1 MFCKEAETTSFGRF
15 FEFEFLTMVPI
26 DLDPIDISLMEDQDI
41 AYLNEYHSQVY
52 EKIAPYLDEN
62 EAQWLRQV
70 TQPISK

>member
-1 MFCKEAETTSFGRF
+1 
-15 FEFEFLTMVPI
+15 MVPI